1 MWKYQKCHGHLSC
14 TQYANSMK
22 GSCRSYPHCDAQNV
36 KKCPVKAFDHPVR
49 LRMVWVSFCLP
60 YSQYKAQFF
69 DKVVLKVSPLIFMDG
84 ARNSLSTNELI
95 MENASVHLVKYPLP
109 KYNDFSF
116 QWLVSGIKISM
127 TMP

>member
-1 MWKYQKCHGHLSC
+1 M
-14 TQYANSMK
+14 
-22 GSCRSYPHCDAQNV
+22 
-36 KKCPVKAFDHPVR
+36 
-49 LRMVWVSFCLP
+49 MVWGSFCLP
-60 YSQYKAQFF
+60 YSQHKAQFF
-69 DKVVLKVSPLIFMDG
+69 DKVVLKVSPLIFVNG

-95 MENASVHLVKYPLP
+95 MENASVHLVKYSLP